1 MTKEKRNDYFSNLK
15 QEKGKQNRQ
24 EHKLTFGKMQVELL
38 LRYPKT
44 ENKIFK
50 DLLPKY
56 KKITKSFFVSKEQA
70 LAIRSMWTWLGYCK
84 KCLHY

>member
-1 MTKEKRNDYFSNLK
+1 MTEKRNNYFSNLK

-24 EHKLTFGKMQVELL
+24 EHKLTFGNMKVGLL

-44 ENKIFK
+44 ENKIDK

-56 KKITKSFFVSKEQA
+56 KNITKSFFSKEQA
-70 LAIRSMWTWLGYCK
+70 LAVRNM
-84 KCLHY
+84 

>member
-1 MTKEKRNDYFSNLK
+1 MTEKRNNYFSNLK

-24 EHKLTFGKMQVELL
+24 EHKLTFGNMKVELL

-44 ENKIFK
+44 ENKIDK

-56 KKITKSFFVSKEQA
+56 KNITKSFFLKNKHWQ
-70 LAIRSMWTWLGYCK
+70 
-84 KCLHY
+84 